1 MIPGCPASD
10 RVRTR
15 LEAIVETLY
24 KSCCGLDVHK
34 KVIVACLRQTDESG
48 KVGKQVRTF
57 GTTTSEL
64 LSLSDWLVEAG
75 CTHVAMEAT
84 GVYWKP
90 VYNILEG
97 QMELLVVNAQ
107 HIKAVPG
114 RKTDVKD
121 AEWIAELLQH
131 GLLKASFIPP
141 QSQRDLRDLT
151 RYRTTLV
158 RERARIV
165 NRLQKVLEDANLK
178 LAGVATDM
186 MGVSGRAMLEAL
198 LAGQT
203 DTGQL
208 AELAKGRLRKKIPQ
222 LKEALT
228 GRVREHHRF
237 MLSEQLSH
245 IDYLDEAIERLAAEI
260 GERLRPFEPEI
271 QLLDTLPGVN
281 RQTAEELIAEIG
293 TDMSRFP
300 DGHHLASWAGMC
312 PGHNESGGKRKSG
325 KTRKGN
331 RWLRS
336 TLVEAAH
343 GAAHTKDTY
352 LASQYHRLVG
362 RRGKKRAL
370 VAVGHS
376 LLVISHYVLKRRQA
390 YYDLGSN
397 YFEELHRQRLERN
410 LVKRLENLGYK
421 VTLEELS
428 PAA

>member
-1 MIPGCPASD
+1 MEI
-10 RVRTR
+10 
-15 LEAIVETLY
+15 LY
-24 KSCCGLDVHK
+24 QSCCGLDVHK
-34 KVIVACLRQTDESG
+34 KMIVACLRWADEAG

-64 LSLSDWLVEAG
+64 LSLTDWLVEAG

-121 AEWIAELLQH
+121 AEWIAQLLQH
-131 GLLKASFIPP
+131 GLLRASFIPP

-165 NRLQKVLEDANLK
+165 NRLQKALEDANLK
-178 LAGVATDM
+178 LAGVATDV

-203 DTGQL
+203 DTEQL

-245 IDYLDEAIERLAAEI
+245 IDYLDEAIERLVAEI
-260 GERLRPFEPEI
+260 GERLRPFEEEI
-271 QLLDTLPGVN
+271 RLLDTIPGIN

-293 TDMSRFP
+293 ADMSRFP

-376 LLVISHYVLKRRQA
+376 LLIISHYVLKRRQA

-397 YFEELHRQRLERN
+397 YFEELHRQRMERN

-421 VTLEELS
+421 VTLEGLT

>member
-1 MIPGCPASD
+1 MEI
-10 RVRTR
+10 
-15 LEAIVETLY
+15 LY
-24 KSCCGLDVHK
+24 QSCCGLDVHK
-34 KVIVACLRQTDESG
+34 KMIVACLRRADEAG

-121 AEWIAELLQH
+121 AEWIAQLLQH
-131 GLLKASFIPP
+131 GLLRASFIPP

-178 LAGVATDM
+178 LAGVATDV

-260 GERLRPFEPEI
+260 GQRLRPFEPEI
-271 QLLDTLPGVN
+271 QLLDTIPGVN

-293 TDMSRFP
+293 ADMSRFP

-336 TLVEAAH
+336 TLIEAAH

-352 LASQYHRLVG
+352 LASHYHRLVG

-421 VTLEELS
+421 VILEALS

>member
-1 MIPGCPASD
+1 
-10 RVRTR
+10 
-15 LEAIVETLY
+15 VEILY
-24 KSCCGLDVHK
+24 QSCCGLDVHK
-34 KVIVACLRQTDESG
+34 KMIVACLRRADEAG

-121 AEWIAELLQH
+121 AEWIAQLLQH
-131 GLLKASFIPP
+131 GLLRASFIPP

-151 RYRTTLV
+151 RYRTTRV

-178 LAGVATDM
+178 LAGVATDV

-260 GERLRPFEPEI
+260 GQRLRPFEPEI
-271 QLLDTLPGVN
+271 QLLDTIPGVN

-293 TDMSRFP
+293 ADMSRFP

-336 TLVEAAH
+336 TLIEAAH

-352 LASQYHRLVG
+352 LASHYHRLVG

-376 LLVISHYVLKRRQA
+376 LLVISHYVLKRREA
-390 YYDLGSN
+390 YYDLRSN
-397 YFEELHRQRLERN
+397 YSEELHRQRLERN

-421 VTLEELS
+421 VTLEALS

>member
-1 MIPGCPASD
+1 
-10 RVRTR
+10 VKTR
-15 LEAIVETLY
+15 QEAIVEILY
-24 KSCCGLDVHK
+24 QSCCGLDVHK
-34 KVIVACLRQTDESG
+34 KMIVACLRRADEAG

-121 AEWIAELLQH
+121 AEWIAQLLQH
-131 GLLKASFIPP
+131 GLLRASFIPP

-178 LAGVATDM
+178 LAGVATDV

-260 GERLRPFEPEI
+260 GQRLRPFEPEI
-271 QLLDTLPGVN
+271 QLLDTIPGVN

-293 TDMSRFP
+293 ADMSRFP

-336 TLVEAAH
+336 TLIEAAH

-352 LASQYHRLVG
+352 LASHYHRLVG

-421 VTLEELS
+421 VILEALS

>member
-1 MIPGCPASD
+1 
-10 RVRTR
+10 
-15 LEAIVETLY
+15 VEILY
-24 KSCCGLDVHK
+24 QSCCGLDVHK
-34 KVIVACLRQTDESG
+34 KMIVACLRRADEGG

-121 AEWIAELLQH
+121 AEWIAQLLQH

-178 LAGVATDM
+178 LAGVATDV

-203 DTGQL
+203 DTEQL

-222 LKEALT
+222 LKEALR

-293 TDMSRFP
+293 ADMSRFP

-397 YFEELHRQRLERN
+397 YFEELHRQRMERN

-421 VTLEELS
+421 VTLEALS

>member
-1 MIPGCPASD
+1 MEI
-10 RVRTR
+10 
-15 LEAIVETLY
+15 LY
-24 KSCCGLDVHK
+24 QRCCGLDVHK
-34 KVIVACLRQTDESG
+34 KMIVACLRQTDEAG

-64 LSLSDWLVEAG
+64 LTLSDWLVEAG

-131 GLLKASFIPP
+131 GLLRASFIPP

-178 LAGVATDM
+178 LAGVATDV

-228 GRVREHHRF
+228 GRVRQHHRF
-237 MLSEQLSH
+237 LLSEQLSH
-245 IDYLDEAIERLAAEI
+245 IDYLDEAIDRLSAEI
-260 GERLRPFEPEI
+260 GERLHPFEQEI
-271 QLLDTLPGVN
+271 RLLDTIPGIN

-331 RWLRS
+331 GWLRS

-376 LLVISHYVLKRRQA
+376 LLIISHYVLKRRQA

-397 YFEELHRQRLERN
+397 YFEDLHRQRVERN
-410 LVKRLENLGYK
+410 LVQRLENLGYK
-421 VTLEELS
+421 VTLEALS

>member
-1 MIPGCPASD
+1 
-10 RVRTR
+10 VKTR
-15 LEAIVETLY
+15 QEAIVEILY
-24 KSCCGLDVHK
+24 QSCCGLDVHK
-34 KVIVACLRQTDESG
+34 KMIVACLRQTDETG
-48 KVGKQVRTF
+48 KVGKQVRVF

-64 LSLSDWLVEAG
+64 LSLSDWLMGAG

-158 RERARIV
+158 RERARMV

-178 LAGVATDM
+178 LAGVATDV

-203 DTGQL
+203 DTAQL

-245 IDYLDEAIERLAAEI
+245 IDYLEEAIERLNGEI

-271 QLLDTLPGVN
+271 QLLDTIPGVN
-281 RQTAEELIAEIG
+281 RQTAEELLAEIG
-293 TDMSRFP
+293 ADMSRFP

-397 YFEELHRQRLERN
+397 YFEELHRQQLERN

-421 VTLEELS
+421 VSLEALS